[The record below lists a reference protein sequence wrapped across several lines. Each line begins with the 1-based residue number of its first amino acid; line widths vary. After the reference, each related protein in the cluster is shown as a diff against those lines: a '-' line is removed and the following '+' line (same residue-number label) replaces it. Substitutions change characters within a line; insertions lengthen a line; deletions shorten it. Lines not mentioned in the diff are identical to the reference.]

1 MELVKEFQKDP
12 NDFIENNNNVKQLI
26 KLAKF
31 LSSKYYSSGPIVSDE
46 EYDLLIDAIRNLE
59 PNNSFFKEIGIDCK
73 QNNIVELPF
82 YMGSMDK
89 IKKSE
94 DVIDWSHKYG
104 GPYYISDK
112 LDGISALL
120 ELDKTNGN
128 KLYTRGNGLKGN
140 DITPLLKYLHIPQ
153 LDDEYVVVRGEL
165 IMCKDKFKKYSDK
178 MANARN
184 LVCGTVNSKRV
195 NKERMND
202 IDFVAY
208 EIVEPW
214 LPVKDQ
220 FKALK
225 TNKFK
230 TVYNTVL
237 DNINIDNLS
246 TLLKERR
253 DKSEYD
259 IDGIIVSYGKPKKRL
274 EDGNP
279 DYAFAFKQT
288 FENQTVNVTV
298 LDVEWNESKDGYL
311 KPRLILEPTKL
322 SGVTIKYVTAF
333 NAKYV
338 QDNDIGPNTII
349 KLVRSG
355 DVIPHILQVVKSTK
369 AKMPVIDYT
378 WTDTKVDIIAKKQS
392 MDGLIQSLT
401 FSVQKLKIK
410 NVNEGIIKKL
420 VENDKDIKTIIDLLN
435 IDKNF
440 LLDLDSFQEKKANL
454 VFNSIQEAVQNMTLL
469 DFMVASNTL
478 GRGLGERKIKK
489 ILDTYP
495 NIIAEHKKDIY
506 NKIIKLEGFDEVTTN
521 LFTNNLDDF
530 IKLFNKLPSKLQ
542 KQLLIIKEKQ
552 NVNNRFKDLK
562 IVFSG
567 FRNKEWEQIIEEE
580 GGEVVSTVSKNTK
593 ILIAKEEDIKMKN
606 NAKIK
611 KAIELNVKILTP
623 EEFNKKYMES

>member
-1 MELVKEFQKDP
+1 MELVEKFIKDP
-12 NDFIENNNNVKQLI
+12 NDFIENNNVKQLI
-26 KLAKF
+26 KLAKY
-31 LSSKYYSSGPIVSDE
+31 LSTKYYISVSSGPIVSDE
-46 EYDLLIDAIRNLE
+46 EYDLLIDAIYYLE
-59 PNNSFFKEIGIDCK
+59 PNNSFFKEIGTDCK

-89 IKKSE
+89 IKNSK
-94 DVIDWSHKYG
+94 DVIDWSNKYD

-120 ELDKTNGN
+120 ELDKKNGN
-128 KLYTRGNGLKGN
+128 KLFTRGNGLKGN
-140 DITPLLKYLHIPQ
+140 DISPLLKYLNSPQ
-153 LDDEYVVVRGEL
+153 LDAEYVVVRGEL
-165 IMCKDKFKKYSDK
+165 IMSKEKFKKYNDK

-184 LVCGTVNSKRV
+184 LVCGTVNSKKV
-195 NKERMND
+195 NKEKMND

-208 EIVEPW
+208 EIIEPW
-214 LPVKDQ
+214 KPIKDQ

-225 TNKFK
+225 INKFK

-237 DNINIDNLS
+237 DNINIINLS
-246 TLLKERR
+246 TLLKDRK
-253 DKSEYD
+253 DNSEYD
-259 IDGIIVSYGKPKKRL
+259 IDGLIVSYGDPKKRL
-274 EDGNP
+274 EKGNP

-288 FENQTVNVTV
+288 FENQTVNVKV
-298 LDVEWNESKDGYL
+298 LDVEWNESKNGYL

-338 QDNDIGPNTII
+338 QDNNIGPDTII

-369 AKMPVIDYT
+369 AKMPDLDYI
-378 WTDTKVDIIAKKQS
+378 WTDTNVDIIANIQS
-392 MDGLIQSLT
+392 KDGLVQSLT

-410 NVNEGIIKKL
+410 NVNEGIIKKF
-420 VENDKDIKTIIDLLN
+420 VENDIKTIIDLLN

-440 LLDLDSFQEKKANL
+440 LLDLDSFKEKKANL
-454 VFNSIQEAVQNMTLL
+454 VFNSIQEAIENMTLL
-469 DFMVASNTL
+469 NFMVASNIL

-495 NIIAEHKKDIY
+495 NIITEHKKDIY
-506 NKIIKLEGFDEVTTN
+506 NKIIKLEGFDEITTN
-521 LFTNNLDDF
+521 LFTNNFDEF
-530 IKLFNKLPSKLQ
+530 IKLFKKLPSKLQ

-580 GGEVVSTVSKNTK
+580 GGKIVDNVSKNTD
-593 ILIAKEEDIKMKN
+593 ILIAKKEDIEEKN
-606 NAKIK
+606 SSKIK
-611 KAIELNVKILTP
+611 KALKLNIKILTP
-623 EEFNKKYMES
+623 EKFDKEYFT

>member
-1 MELVKEFQKDP
+1 MELVDNFKKDP
-12 NDFIENNNNVKQLI
+12 NDFIENNNVKQLI
-26 KLAKF
+26 KLAKYF
-31 LSSKYYSSGPIVSDE
+31 SIKYYSSEQIISDD
-46 EYDLLIDAIRNLE
+46 EYDLLIDAIRYLE

-89 IKKSE
+89 IKNSK
-94 DVIDWSHKYG
+94 DVIDWSNKYD

-120 ELDKTNGN
+120 ELDKINGN

-140 DITPLLKYLHIPQ
+140 DISPLLKYLNIPNLQ
-153 LDDEYVVVRGEL
+153 EDAEYVVVRGEL
-165 IMCKDKFKKYSDK
+165 IMSKDKFKKYTEK

-184 LVCGTVNSKRV
+184 LVCGTVNSKKV
-195 NKERMND
+195 NKEKIKD

-208 EIVEPW
+208 EIIEPW

-225 TNKFK
+225 KNKFK

-237 DNINIDNLS
+237 DNINIENLS
-246 TLLKERR
+246 TLLKERK
-253 DKSEYD
+253 DNSDYD
-259 IDGIIVSYGKPKKRL
+259 IDGMIVSYGNPKKRL
-274 EDGNP
+274 EKGNP

-298 LDVEWNESKDGYL
+298 LDVEWNESKNGYL

-322 SGVTIKYVTAF
+322 SGVIIKYVTAF

-338 QDNDIGPNTII
+338 KDNNIGPDTII

-355 DVIPHILQVVKSTK
+355 DVIPHILQVVKSTT
-369 AKMPVIDYT
+369 AKMPDLDYI
-378 WTDTKVDIIAKKQS
+378 WTDTKVDIIANIQS
-392 MDGLIQSLT
+392 IDGLIQSLT

-420 VENDKDIKTIIDLLN
+420 VENDIKTIIDLLN

-440 LLDLDSFQEKKANL
+440 LLDLDSFKEKKATL
-454 VFNSIQEAVQNMTLL
+454 VFNSIQEAIQNMTLL

-489 ILDTYP
+489 ILDVYP
-495 NIIAEHKKDIY
+495 NIITEHKKDIY
-506 NKIIKLEGFDEVTTN
+506 NKIIKLEGFDEITTN
-521 LFTNNLDDF
+521 LFTNNFDEF
-530 IKLFNKLPSKLQ
+530 IKLFKKLPSKLQ

-552 NVNNRFKDLK
+552 NVNNRFKNLK

-567 FRNKEWEQIIEEE
+567 FRNKEWEQIIDEE
-580 GGEVVSTVSKNTK
+580 GGKVVSTVSKNTN
-593 ILIAKEEDIKMKN
+593 ILIAKKENIDEADN
-606 NAKIK
+606 SKIK
-611 KAIELNVKILTP
+611 KAKELKILILTP
-623 EEFNKKYMES
+623 EKFEKEYFES

>member
-31 LSSKYYSSGPIVSDE
+31 LSSKYYTSGPIVLDE

-89 IKKSE
+89 IKNSK
-94 DVIDWSHKYG
+94 DIIVWSHKYG

-120 ELDKTNGN
+120 VLDKINGN
-128 KLYTRGNGLKGN
+128 KLYTRGNGSKGN
-140 DITPLLKYLHIPQ
+140 DITPLLKYLNIPQ
-153 LDDEYVVVRGEL
+153 LNEEYVVVRGEL

-195 NKERMND
+195 NKEKMND

-230 TVYNTVL
+230 TVFNTVL
-237 DNINIDNLS
+237 DNIDIDNLS
-246 TLLKERR
+246 SLLKERK
-253 DKSEYD
+253 DNSEYD
-259 IDGIIVSYGKPKKRL
+259 IDGMIVSYGKPKKRL
-274 EDGNP
+274 EKGNP

-288 FENQTVNVTV
+288 FESQTVNVTV

-338 QDNDIGPNTII
+338 QDNNIGPNTII

-369 AKMPVIDYT
+369 AKMPDIDYI

-420 VENDKDIKTIIDLLN
+420 VENDIKTIIDLLN
-435 IDKNF
+435 ISKDY
-440 LLDLDSFQEKKANL
+440 LLELDSFQEKKADL
-454 VFNSIQEAVQNMTLL
+454 VFNSIQEALKNMTLL

-478 GRGLGERKIKK
+478 GRGLGEKKIKK

-495 NIIAEHKKDIY
+495 NIITEHKKDVY
-506 NKIIKLEGFDEVTTN
+506 NKILNLEGFDEVTTK

-530 IKLFNKLPSKLQ
+530 IKLFNKLPTKLQ
-542 KQLLIIKEKQ
+542 KQLLIIKEKK

-580 GGEVVSTVSKNTK
+580 GGKVVSTVSKNTD
-593 ILIAKEEDIKMKN
+593 ILIAKKEDIEEAD

-611 KAIELNVKILTP
+611 KALELKVKVLTP
-623 EEFNKKYMES
+623 EKFDKEYFES

>member
-1 MELVKEFQKDP
+1 MELVDKFQKDP
-12 NDFIENNNNVKQLI
+12 NDFIENNNNIKQLI

-31 LSSKYYSSGPIVSDE
+31 LSSKYHSSAPIVSDE
-46 EYDLLIDAIRNLE
+46 EYDLLIDAIRYLE
-59 PNNSFFKEIGIDCK
+59 PNNSFFKEIGTDCK

-89 IKKSE
+89 IKNSK
-94 DVIDWSHKYG
+94 DVIDWSHKYD

-120 ELDKTNGN
+120 ELDKKNGN

-140 DITPLLKYLHIPQ
+140 DITPLIKYLNIPQ
-153 LDDEYVVVRGEL
+153 LDAEYVVVRGEL
-165 IMCKDKFKKYSDK
+165 IMCKDKFKKYSGK

-184 LVCGTVNSKRV
+184 LVCGTVNSKKV

-220 FKALK
+220 FNALK
-225 TNKFK
+225 IHKFK
-230 TVYNTVL
+230 TVFNTVL
-237 DNINIDNLS
+237 DNIDIDNLS
-246 TLLKERR
+246 SLLKERK
-253 DKSEYD
+253 DNSEYD
-259 IDGIIVSYGKPKKRL
+259 IDGMIVSYGKPKKRL
-274 EDGNP
+274 EKGNP

-288 FENQTVNVTV
+288 FESQTVNVTV

-338 QDNDIGPNTII
+338 QDNNIGPNTII

-369 AKMPVIDYT
+369 AKMPDIDYI

-420 VENDKDIKTIIDLLN
+420 VEKDIKTIIDLLN
-435 IDKNF
+435 MSEDF
-440 LLDLDSFQEKKANL
+440 LLKIDGFKEKKANL
-454 VFNSIQEAVQNMTLL
+454 VINSIQEALKTMTLL

-478 GRGLGERKIKK
+478 GRGLGEKKIKK

-495 NIIAEHKKDIY
+495 NIIAEHKKDVY
-506 NKIIKLEGFDEVTTN
+506 NKILNLEGFDEVTTK

-542 KQLLIIKEKQ
+542 KQLLIIKEKK

-567 FRNKEWEQIIEEE
+567 FRNKEWEQTIEE
-580 GGEVVSTVSKNTK
+580 GGGKVVSTVSKNTD
-593 ILIAKEEDIKMKN
+593 ILIAKKEDIE
-606 NAKIK
+606 NADNSKIK
-611 KAIELNVKILTP
+611 KALE
-623 EEFNKKYMES
+623 

>member
-1 MELVKEFQKDP
+1 MELVGTFQKDP
-12 NDFIENNNNVKQLI
+12 NDFIENNNVKQLI

-31 LSSKYYSSGPIVSDE
+31 LVSKYYSSAPIVSDE
-46 EYDLLIDAIRNLE
+46 EYDLLIDAIRYLE
-59 PNNSFFKEIGIDCK
+59 PNNPFFKEIGTDCK

-89 IKKSE
+89 IKNSK
-94 DVIDWSHKYG
+94 DIIDWSYKYDG
-104 GPYYISDK
+104 SYYISDK

-120 ELDKTNGN
+120 ELDKKNGN

-140 DITPLLKYLHIPQ
+140 DITPLLKYLNIPQ
-153 LDDEYVVVRGEL
+153 LDSEYVVVRGEL

-184 LVCGTVNSKRV
+184 LVCGTVNSKKV

-208 EIVEPW
+208 EIIEPW

-253 DKSEYD
+253 DNSEYD

-274 EDGNP
+274 DKGNP

-420 VENDKDIKTIIDLLN
+420 VENNIKTIIDLLN
-435 IDKNF
+435 IHKEF

-454 VFNSIQEAVQNMTLL
+454 VFNSIQEAVQTMTLL

-495 NIIAEHKKDIY
+495 NIIAEHKKDVY
-506 NKIIKLEGFDEVTTN
+506 NKILKLEGFDEVTSK

-530 IKLFNKLPSKLQ
+530 IQLFNKLPSKLQ

-552 NVNNRFKDLK
+552 NVNNRFKNLK

-580 GGEVVSTVSKNTK
+580 GGKVVSTVSKNTD
-593 ILIAKEEDIKMKN
+593 ILIAKKEDIEEAD

-611 KAIELNVKILTP
+611 KALELKIKILTP
-623 EEFNKKYMES
+623 EKFDKEYFT

>member
-1 MELVKEFQKDP
+1 MELVDKFQKDP
-12 NDFIENNNNVKQLI
+12 NDFIENNNVKQLI

-46 EYDLLIDAIRNLE
+46 EYDLLIDAIRYLE
-59 PNNSFFKEIGIDCK
+59 PNNSFFKEIGTDCK

-89 IKKSE
+89 IKNSK
-94 DVIDWSHKYG
+94 DIIDWSYKYD

-120 ELDKTNGN
+120 ELDKKNGN

-140 DITPLLKYLHIPQ
+140 DITPLIKYLNIPQ
-153 LDDEYVVVRGEL
+153 LDAEYVVVRGEL
-165 IMCKDKFKKYSDK
+165 IMCKDKFKKYSGK

-184 LVCGTVNSKRV
+184 LVCGTVNSKKV

-208 EIVEPW
+208 EIIEPW

-220 FKALK
+220 FNALK

-237 DNINIDNLS
+237 DNIDIDNLS
-246 TLLKERR
+246 ALLKERR
-253 DKSEYD
+253 DNSEYD
-259 IDGIIVSYGKPKKRL
+259 IDGMIVSYGKPKKRL
-274 EDGNP
+274 DEGNP

-322 SGVTIKYVTAF
+322 SGVIIKYVTAF

-338 QDNDIGPNTII
+338 QDNNIGPNTII

-369 AKMPVIDYT
+369 AKMPVIDYI

-420 VENDKDIKTIIDLLN
+420 VENDIKTIIDLLN
-435 IDKNF
+435 ISTDF
-440 LLDLDSFQEKKANL
+440 LLEIDGFQEKKANL
-454 VFNSIQEAVQNMTLL
+454 VFNSIQEALKTMTLL

-495 NIIAEHKKDIY
+495 NIIAEHKKDVY
-506 NKIIKLEGFDEVTTN
+506 NKILKLEGFDEVTSK
-521 LFTNNLDDF
+521 LFTNNLNDF
-530 IKLFNKLPSKLQ
+530 IQLFNKLPSKLQ
-542 KQLLIIKEKQ
+542 KQLLIIKEKK

-580 GGEVVSTVSKNTK
+580 GGKVVSTVSKNTD
-593 ILIAKEEDIKMKN
+593 ILIAKKEDIEQ
-606 NAKIK
+606 ADSSKIK
-611 KAIELNVKILTP
+611 KALELKITVLTP
-623 EEFNKKYMES
+623 EKFDKEYFKS

>member
-12 NDFIENNNNVKQLI
+12 NDFIENNNNVKQLV

-31 LSSKYYSSGPIVSDE
+31 LSSKYYTSGPIVSDE

-59 PNNSFFKEIGIDCK
+59 PNNSFFKEIGTDCK

-89 IKKSE
+89 IKNSK
-94 DVIDWSHKYG
+94 DVIDWSHKYN

-120 ELDKTNGN
+120 VLDKINGN
-128 KLYTRGNGLKGN
+128 KLYTRGNGSKGN
-140 DITPLLKYLHIPQ
+140 DITPLLKYLNIPQ
-153 LDDEYVVVRGEL
+153 LNEEYVVVRGEL
-165 IMCKDKFKKYSDK
+165 IMCKDKFKKYSDN

-214 LPVKDQ
+214 LPIKDQ

-246 TLLKERR
+246 ALLKERK
-253 DKSEYD
+253 DNSEYD

-274 EDGNP
+274 DEGNP

-288 FENQTVNVTV
+288 FENQTVNVRV

-333 NAKYV
+333 NAKYI
-338 QDNDIGPNTII
+338 QDNNIGPNTII

-355 DVIPHILQVVKSTK
+355 DVIPHILQVVNSTK
-369 AKMPVIDYT
+369 AKMPDLDYI

-420 VENDKDIKTIIDLLN
+420 VENDIKTIIDLLN
-435 IDKNF
+435 IDKDF

-454 VFNSIQEAVQNMTLL
+454 VFKSIQDAVQNMTLL

-478 GRGLGERKIKK
+478 GRGLGEKKIKK

-506 NKIIKLEGFDEVTTN
+506 NKILKLEGFDEITTN
-521 LFTNNLDDF
+521 LFTNNLDEF
-530 IKLFNKLPSKLQ
+530 IKLFKKLPSKLQ
-542 KQLLIIKEKQ
+542 KQLLIIKKKQ

-567 FRNKEWEQIIEEE
+567 FRNKEWEATIEEE
-580 GGEVVSTVSKNTK
+580 GGKVVSTVSKNTD
-593 ILIAKEEDIKMKN
+593 ILIAKKEDIEEEN
-606 NAKIK
+606 NSKIK
-611 KAIELNVKILTP
+611 KALELKIKILTP
-623 EEFNKKYMES
+623 EKFDKEYIES

>member
-1 MELVKEFQKDP
+1 MELVNEFQKDP
-12 NDFIENNNNVKQLI
+12 NDFIENNNVKQLI

-31 LSSKYYSSGPIVSDE
+31 VSSKYYSSESIVSDE
-46 EYDLLIDAIRNLE
+46 EYDILTDTIRNLE
-59 PNNSFFKEIGIDCK
+59 PNNSFFKEIGTDCK

-89 IKKSE
+89 IKNSK
-94 DVIDWSHKYG
+94 DVIDWSHKYS

-120 ELDKTNGN
+120 ELDKKNGN

-140 DITPLLKYLHIPQ
+140 DITPLLKYLNIPL
-153 LDDEYVVVRGEL
+153 LDAEYVVVRGEL
-165 IMCKDKFKKYSDK
+165 IMSKDKFKKYSDK

-184 LVCGTVNSKRV
+184 LVCGTVNSKKV
-195 NKERMND
+195 NKEKIKD

-208 EIVEPW
+208 EIIEPW

-230 TVYNTVL
+230 TVYNTIL
-237 DNINIDNLS
+237 DNINIINLS
-246 TLLKERR
+246 TLLKERK
-253 DKSEYD
+253 DNSEYD
-259 IDGIIVSYGKPKKRL
+259 IDGMIVSYGNPKKRL
-274 EDGNP
+274 EKGNP

-338 QDNDIGPNTII
+338 LDNNIGPDTII

-355 DVIPHILQVVKSTK
+355 DVIPHILQIIKSTK
-369 AKMPVIDYT
+369 AKMPELDYI
-378 WTDTKVDIIAKKQS
+378 WTDTNVDIIAKKQS

-420 VENDKDIKTIIDLLN
+420 VENDKNIKNIIDLLN

-440 LLDLDSFQEKKANL
+440 LLDLDSFKEKKATL
-454 VFNSIQEAVQNMTLL
+454 VFNSIQEAIQNMTLL

-495 NIIAEHKKDIY
+495 NIITEHKKDIY

-521 LFTNNLDDF
+521 LFTNNFDDF

-567 FRNKEWEQIIEEE
+567 FRNKEWKQIIEEE
-580 GGEVVSTVSKNTK
+580 GGEVVSNVSKNTD
-593 ILIAKEEDIKMKN
+593 ILIAKEEDIKEGDN
-606 NAKIK
+606 SKIK
-611 KAIELNVKILTP
+611 KAKDLKIKILTP
-623 EEFNKKYMES
+623 EKFNKEYLES

>member
-12 NDFIENNNNVKQLI
+12 NDFIENNNNVKQLV

-31 LSSKYYSSGPIVSDE
+31 LSSKYYTSGPIVSDE

-59 PNNSFFKEIGIDCK
+59 PNNSFFKEIGTDCK

-89 IKKSE
+89 IKNSK
-94 DVIDWSHKYG
+94 DVIDWSHKYN

-120 ELDKTNGN
+120 VLDKINGN
-128 KLYTRGNGLKGN
+128 KLYTRGNGSKGN
-140 DITPLLKYLHIPQ
+140 DITPLLKYLNIPQ
-153 LDDEYVVVRGEL
+153 LNEEYVVVRGEL

-214 LPVKDQ
+214 LPIKDQ

-246 TLLKERR
+246 ALLKERK
-253 DKSEYD
+253 DNSEYD

-274 EDGNP
+274 DEGNP

-288 FENQTVNVTV
+288 FENQTVNVRV

-333 NAKYV
+333 NAKYI
-338 QDNDIGPNTII
+338 QDNNIGPNTII

-355 DVIPHILQVVKSTK
+355 DVIPHILQVVNSTK
-369 AKMPVIDYT
+369 AKMPDLDYI

-392 MDGLIQSLT
+392 MDGLVQSLT

-420 VENDKDIKTIIDLLN
+420 VENDIKTIIDLLN
-435 IDKNF
+435 IDKEF

-454 VFNSIQEAVQNMTLL
+454 VFKSIQDAVQNMTLL

-478 GRGLGERKIKK
+478 GRGLGEKKIKK

-495 NIIAEHKKDIY
+495 NIIADHKKDIY
-506 NKIIKLEGFDEVTTN
+506 NKILKLEGFDEVTTN
-521 LFTNNLDDF
+521 LFTNNLDEF
-530 IKLFNKLPSKLQ
+530 IKLFKKLPSKIQ

-567 FRNKEWEQIIEEE
+567 FRNKEWEAIIEEE
-580 GGEVVSTVSKNTK
+580 GGKVVSTVSKNTD
-593 ILIAKEEDIKMKN
+593 ILIAKKEDIEEEN
-606 NAKIK
+606 NSKIK
-611 KAIELNVKILTP
+611 KAIELKIKVLTP
-623 EEFNKKYMES
+623 EKFDKEYMKS